1 MSHVYVDPAGTHYR
15 PPNLIQ
21 GLMKYPSTISLAPQE
36 NQFTEAL
43 AWLIDRSDLFA
54 RRFAELFL
62 PADVVAQARVI
73 GTLTQV
79 GLPKASGSGMVW
91 PDLSVVG
98 SERVFEL
105 FVEVK
110 VDASLNEYTDI
121 DGHEVILQPAYYI
134 QAWKLLP
141 PAAQAPSGASARSR
155 TDSPFRP
162 ATTSGVRPMSAGVR
176 SVTPFAPFWTTDSS
190 RTLSTSHAIMSMRS
204 TRASSRFPACRRR
217 AMSPHLL
224 SSAVPLLE
232 EIAVTLATLADV
244 QVHSKPMSY
253 DGWSG
258 MYLRLPSTLG
268 LEPLLWIYV
277 TPEGG
282 KYNLFGQSDALCAW
296 AMEAKDK
303 HFADQG
309 RVLAGG
315 FEVKLDL
322 TNWKWERLDFPLPTA
337 EGAIDDIDQLAA
349 DLAAWIAQVLRA
361 CDPPLIPS

>member
-141 PAAQAPSGASARSR
+141 PAAQALVRRVGTLTNGLTVPSGDDEWRAPDVSWRQIRDTLCTLLDDGLEPNVVDVAR
-155 TDSPFRP
+155 DY
-162 ATTSGVRPMSAGVR
+162 V
-176 SVTPFAPFWTTDSS
+176 
-190 RTLSTSHAIMSMRS
+190 HAIDARILKV
-204 TRASSRFPACRRR
+204 SSLPPARHV
-217 AMSPHLL
+217 AALL

-349 DLAAWIAQVLRA
+349 DLAARIAQVLGA